1 MGVLFPITEINLESV
16 DSTNSFLWRQVSSLK
31 EWTIVTAGNQTLG
44 KGYGKGKWLSKKG
57 CNLIFS
63 ILIHPKCKIENIFH
77 LNKAVANA
85 IHKSIYRLIS
95 CEIKWPNDL
104 IINHK
109 KAAGILIENRLLGK
123 QVSIS
128 VTGVGL
134 NVNQT
139 DFENLPKA
147 TSLKKEIGK
156 EVELLTIYYTIIR
169 NIQEEYRLFKEKKFN
184 VINDYFNTYLYR
196 KDKISV
202 FRIKNQLKNGIIR
215 RSEKGK
221 LLVEIEDEG
230 LQSFDMKEIELLY

>member
-1 MGVLFPITEINLESV
+1 MLFPITEINLESV
-16 DSTNSFLWRQVSSLK
+16 DSTNSFLWRKVSSLK
-31 EWTIVTAGNQTLG
+31 EWTIVTAEHQTLG
-44 KGYGKGKWLSKKG
+44 KGYGKSKWLSEKR

-63 ILIHPKCKIENIFH
+63 IFIRPKCGIENIFY

-85 IHKSIYRLIS
+85 LHKSIYPLIF
-95 CEIKWPNDL
+95 CETKWPNDL

-123 QVSIS
+123 RVSIS
-128 VTGVGL
+128 VIGVGL

-139 DFENLPKA
+139 DFKGLPKA

-156 EVELLTIYYTIIR
+156 ELELSTIYYTIIR
-169 NIQEEYRLFKEKKFN
+169 NIQEEYQLFKEKKFN
-184 VINDYFNTYLYR
+184 VIDDYFNKHLYK

-202 FRIKNQLKNGIIR
+202 FKIENQLKNGIIR

-221 LLVEIEDEG
+221 LLVEVEDEG
-230 LQSFDMKEIELLY
+230 IQSFDMKEIELLY